1 MHKYVQN
8 PVLILIKMLLGLTDA
23 LCINLLFL
31 IVSVAGIKLGLV
43 IEKEIISS
51 NFYSLWLT
59 FNLVAII
66 SSLYFRLYES
76 QVIEKLELVF
86 RQTNLSLLTMF
97 CVFATCVLIGY
108 HFKGVL
114 YFLGGIFISLIFY
127 AIFSRFLLTY
137 VYTVFPRRFGWS
149 KNVTIIGHND
159 YIGAIEGSL
168 GHYHAFYKINTIK
181 YKREDEL
188 KSKEEKLAQFR
199 EYFEEVSNLGIH
211 DVFIISSP
219 DINSYSKDLI
229 AEANNHCVQIN
240 FVSPAITD
248 QYHRKTKGNILGASL
263 PIIRSHEDSLSNI
276 ENRLKKRIVDIIISG
291 LVIVFILSWM
301 VPLIGLL
308 IKIQSP
314 GPIFF
319 KQPRSGRNNETFNC
333 LKFRSMVVNSE
344 SNKAQASKDDK
355 RITPIGRF
363 LRKTNLDEF
372 PQFINVFKG
381 QMTIVGP
388 RPHMLS
394 HTEHYSKLI
403 QHYML
408 RHFVKPGITGW
419 AQVNGYRGETRES
432 DLMAKRVEYDLE
444 YISNWTVMLDFKI
457 IFMTAWNMLRGEK
470 NAY

>member
-1 MHKYVQN
+1 
-8 PVLILIKMLLGLTDA
+8 
-23 LCINLLFL
+23 
-31 IVSVAGIKLGLV
+31 
-43 IEKEIISS
+43 
-51 NFYSLWLT
+51 
-59 FNLVAII
+59 
-66 SSLYFRLYES
+66 
-76 QVIEKLELVF
+76 
-86 RQTNLSLLTMF
+86 
-97 CVFATCVLIGY
+97 
-108 HFKGVL
+108 
-114 YFLGGIFISLIFY
+114 
-127 AIFSRFLLTY
+127 
-137 VYTVFPRRFGWS
+137 
-149 KNVTIIGHND
+149 
-159 YIGAIEGSL
+159 
-168 GHYHAFYKINTIK
+168 
-181 YKREDEL
+181 
-188 KSKEEKLAQFR
+188 
-199 EYFEEVSNLGIH
+199 
-211 DVFIISSP
+211 
-219 DINSYSKDLI
+219 
-229 AEANNHCVQIN
+229 
-240 FVSPAITD
+240 
-248 QYHRKTKGNILGASL
+248 LGASL